1 MRQRGFIPI
10 GLIAYAGA
18 AIAVMG
24 MIGYAYHTVKKAG
37 ADEVRAEWAEANAVA
52 QQKADADRKRQ
63 EAVREAQDKEA
74 TRRLADAQKRSKTL
88 MASLEAHI
96 KASGTAAKCP
106 VPPVLLDHWNAGN
119 SGKGLGTGTVPSA
132 SPPATPAR

>member
-1 MRQRGFIPI
+1 MGLLAYGIMGIMILGMLGGIVYKIRQG
-10 GLIAYAGA
+10 
-18 AIAVMG
+18 
-24 MIGYAYHTVKKAG
+24 G
-37 ADEVRAEWAEANAVA
+37 ADSVRAEWAEANAVA
-52 QQKADADRKRQ
+52 QQKADAERKRQ

-119 SGKGLGTGTVPSA
+119 SGKGLGTGTVPPA
-132 SPPATPAR
+132 SPPATPAK